1 MSSLI
6 SYNPAK
12 DTPRPRT
19 GARGF
24 TTSTG
29 SVYLDPNVPTP
40 VNDELLQELQN
51 DPTFKTLME
60 AGAIT
65 ITNSSPL
72 SEEEK
77 SQPQDRVFS
86 LPVPETELTPT
97 TEEKKI
103 AADSPPSEP
112 KKLK

>member
-1 MSSLI
+1 MSSVI
-6 SYNPAK
+6 NYNPEK
-12 DTPRPRT
+12 DIPRPRT

-29 SVYLDPNVPTP
+29 SVYLDPNTPTP
-40 VNDELLQELQN
+40 VNDELLQELQT
-51 DPTFKTLME
+51 DSTFKTLKE

-65 ITNSSPL
+65 ITTTSPL
-72 SEEEK
+72 LEQEK

-86 LPVPETELTPT
+86 LPVPETEQALT
-97 TEEKKI
+97 TEEKKT
-103 AADSPPSEP
+103 ASDSPPSEP